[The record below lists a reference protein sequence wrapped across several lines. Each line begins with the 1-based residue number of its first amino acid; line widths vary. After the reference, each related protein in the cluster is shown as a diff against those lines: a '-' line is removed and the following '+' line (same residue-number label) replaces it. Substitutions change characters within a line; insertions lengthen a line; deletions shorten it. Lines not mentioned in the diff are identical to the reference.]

1 MLRWLGCAIL
11 LAACGIAGAQ
21 SRNASLPDAPN
32 PDTPAVRA
40 TLSNGPAPF
49 SATAQAGAAGAPLPA
64 GAVSLY
70 TVVDLAL
77 RNSKA
82 VRVAE
87 AERLHAHG
95 TEIETRDAY
104 IPNFALGSGLGYSYG
119 FPLGNPTLF
128 NVTSTSLL
136 YSFSQHD
143 YIRAAKSSLRA
154 ATLHLK
160 SVRQQV
166 ILDASTSYLE
176 LDKTLAQIAALQQA
190 VADGDKLV
198 AVVRERMHA
207 GVDSEL
213 ALTQARLTRARIE
226 LREIQMEDHA
236 GELREHIAN
245 LTGLPAES
253 IEPAASSVPALPD
266 LDVDTLMRAAGQSPS
281 VQAAYATA
289 QSRQFSALGD
299 KNQNYRPTVNMAFQY
314 ARFAPFN
321 GYNLYYNHFNYDNI
335 GIGIQAVWPL
345 FDPIRR
351 DKAVESKAEATRAQQ
366 AAELAKI
373 QASESNLALWHSL
386 RELKAEQKVSELQQ
400 QVDQATLASME
411 TQLNQSSS
419 TNGTAPVSPQQAD
432 ETRIEERTSYVDLRD
447 AQYNVER
454 VELDLLQ
461 AIGGLEDWAKQSGQ
475 TPPAAPGT
483 TLPSPSLR
491 SPSLP
496 SPSQ

>member
-1 MLRWLGCAIL
+1 ML
-11 LAACGIAGAQ
+11 
-21 SRNASLPDAPN
+21 
-32 PDTPAVRA
+32 
-40 TLSNGPAPF
+40 
-49 SATAQAGAAGAPLPA
+49 
-64 GAVSLY
+64 
-70 TVVDLAL
+70 
-77 RNSKA
+77 
-82 VRVAE
+82 
-87 AERLHAHG
+87 
-95 TEIETRDAY
+95 
-104 IPNFALGSGLGYSYG
+104 
-119 FPLGNPTLF
+119 
-128 NVTSTSLL
+128 
-136 YSFSQHD
+136 
-143 YIRAAKSSLRA
+143 
-154 ATLHLK
+154 
-160 SVRQQV
+160 
-166 ILDASTSYLE
+166 
-176 LDKTLAQIAALQQA
+176 
-190 VADGDKLV
+190 
-198 AVVRERMHA
+198 A

-245 LTGLPAES
+245 LSGLPAES

-386 RELKAEQKVSELQQ
+386 RELKAEQTVSELQQ

-483 TLPSPSLR
+483 THPSPSLR

-496 SPSQ
+496 SPSH